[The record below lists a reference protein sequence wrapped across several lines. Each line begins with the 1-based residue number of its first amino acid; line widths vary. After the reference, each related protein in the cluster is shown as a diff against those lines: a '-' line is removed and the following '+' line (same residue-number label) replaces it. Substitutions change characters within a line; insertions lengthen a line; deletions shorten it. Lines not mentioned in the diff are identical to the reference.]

1 MSSIAQ
7 CFVPAAAG
15 AVSRDNGIK
24 LAQLP
29 ILTPRPDPGTIV
41 SISRLSVQVQMGAL
55 SSVHTVTQDI
65 YKGGTPHP
73 VSSVLANTQLI
84 GDCKLPYTLCSR
96 LLLLCSEFQA
106 NTLSSVWISRV
117 VLNKPRVH
125 CSRVGGQAWTR
136 AVFRTRE
143 QDGTSAVITLATIW

>member
-1 MSSIAQ
+1 M
-7 CFVPAAAG
+7 
-15 AVSRDNGIK
+15 
-24 LAQLP
+24 
-29 ILTPRPDPGTIV
+29 
-41 SISRLSVQVQMGAL
+41 SISRLRLQVQMGAL
-55 SSVHTVTQDI
+55 STQLHRI
-65 YKGGTPHP
+65 FIKGGHHIRCPLSWQTP
-73 VSSVLANTQLI
+73 LI

-125 CSRVGGQAWTR
+125 CSRVGGEAWTR

-143 QDGTSAVITLATIW
+143 QDGTSAVITRPATSDYLVTAGRMKCFPVAGTRLETAGDVSSAPQNHLLWLGSKSS